1 MHTVQPIESLG
12 DSQRRICTD
21 AINGRNSQRFVV
33 SGRRPGK
40 CSYCDS
46 GPTLVAGRFEIV
58 GYTKSEAQAKAAEKK
73 SWGFTARVETVASYY
88 TKMLAKMGG

>member
-46 GPTLVAGRFEIV
+46 GPTLEEVVGLHGARRDGGFVLHEDAGQDGRL
-58 GYTKSEAQAKAAEKK
+58 GHPPS
-73 SWGFTARVETVASYY
+73 SPR
-88 TKMLAKMGG
+88 